1 MIRFIPI
8 LTTLFSIYFFIEIY
22 KHWRKKKEALY
33 LLWWCIGIVSY
44 GMGTLVESIVGIFGW
59 SLVVFKMWYI
69 FGALLGGAILAQGTI
84 YLLIKRKTAD
94 TLTIILISVIVIAS
108 VLVILSPIDYS
119 KVEVHRLT
127 GKVLKWQYVR
137 LITPFINLYGFVFLV
152 GGAIYSAIK
161 YFISKKDRNRMW
173 GNIFIAIG
181 ATLPGIG
188 GSYTKFG
195 YTEVLYVTEF
205 IGLIFIYIGY
215 ERMKSHKTVSI
226 HNNQQV

>member
-22 KHWRKKKEALY
+22 KHWRNKKEALY

-84 YLLIKRKTAD
+84 YLLIKRRTAD
-94 TLTIILISVIVIAS
+94 TLTIILISVIVIATI
-108 VLVILSPIDYS
+108 LVILSPVDYS

-188 GSYTKFG
+188 GSFTKFG

-205 IGLIFIYIGY
+205 IGLILIYIGY
-215 ERMKSHKTVSI
+215 ERMKSRKTVSI